1 MGKVLMTASTW
12 GHIRS
17 FHLPYLRAFRDR
29 GWEVHAGCRDLPAD
43 PPEITGGI
51 ELPFEKRMT
60 SPENLR
66 AARLLRAR
74 VREEGYDLIVTHTS
88 LAAFFTRLAVKG
100 LRDRPRLVNVMHGYL
115 FDDDTPALKRRLL
128 LTAERLTAPE
138 TDLLLTMN
146 DWDEALARRLRLG
159 RQVERIPGMG
169 VDFARLDAAPP
180 DARERLR
187 SELGVPPD
195 AFVLIYP
202 AEFSPRKS
210 QAVLIRAMAELPER
224 AVLALCGRGE
234 ELENCRRLAADLGLG
249 DRVLFPGQVEDM
261 PAWYRTADA
270 AVTASRSEGLPF
282 NVMEAMHMG
291 LPVIA
296 SRVKGNTDLVRDG
309 ATGLLYPYGDSTAC
323 TACIRRLL
331 EDPALCRSLG
341 ERGKEA
347 AEPYALERVLPRV
360 MEKYLGK

>member
-17 FHLPYLRAFRDR
+17 FHLPYFRAFRDQ

-128 LTAERLTAPE
+128 LRHK
-138 TDLLLTMN
+138 
-146 DWDEALARRLRLG
+146 R
-159 RQVERIPGMG
+159 
-169 VDFARLDAAPP
+169 
-180 DARERLR
+180 
-187 SELGVPPD
+187 
-195 AFVLIYP
+195 
-202 AEFSPRKS
+202 
-210 QAVLIRAMAELPER
+210 
-224 AVLALCGRGE
+224 
-234 ELENCRRLAADLGLG
+234 
-249 DRVLFPGQVEDM
+249 
-261 PAWYRTADA
+261 
-270 AVTASRSEGLPF
+270 
-282 NVMEAMHMG
+282 
-291 LPVIA
+291 
-296 SRVKGNTDLVRDG
+296 
-309 ATGLLYPYGDSTAC
+309 
-323 TACIRRLL
+323 
-331 EDPALCRSLG
+331 
-341 ERGKEA
+341 
-347 AEPYALERVLPRV
+347 LPRV
-360 MEKYLGK
+360 AGSS